1 MSIWP
6 HTQDNI
12 HLSAAIWMLQLICF
26 HIPWPVSYHHE
37 RRKNHHFLPTHKQT
51 REDCTITKLQTGL
64 LVTSSA
70 HRMNGHNYCMM
81 CIIHRVMVVHGS
93 STNSKFPTKPVS
105 THTSVG
111 HLTDYTQGRTQ
122 KNWTHWGTAMDVHPS
137 LVTCS
142 SCFPNIC
149 FSMVL
154 RDTGISTDIK
164 QPASETSSFLSVC
177 FISTPKQNRFLG
189 LNQRDKVVWVFV
201 GITFYFFQPVLFFP
215 SSVAVHWQRGLDCYS
230 VWKNV

>member
-111 HLTDYTQGRTQ
+111 HLTDYTQGRTPKELNTLRYCNGCPSIPRYMFQ
-122 KNWTHWGTAMDVHPS
+122 LLSKHMFFYGPEGHWYIHRYKT
-137 LVTCS
+137 
-142 SCFPNIC
+142 
-149 FSMVL
+149 
-154 RDTGISTDIK
+154 
-164 QPASETSSFLSVC
+164 TSF
-177 FISTPKQNRFLG
+177 
-189 LNQRDKVVWVFV
+189 
-201 GITFYFFQPVLFFP
+201 
-215 SSVAVHWQRGLDCYS
+215 
-230 VWKNV
+230 